1 MPPKLRPWYDS
12 TFAPALASAALL
24 WAALPPLDLWLLG
37 WIAPLGWVLLIR
49 RREISGSRRYRTLW
63 LVGFLFW
70 LAAIHWLRLP
80 HWLTGVGWVALSAY
94 LAFYLPVFIALGRLA
109 VHRLRVPLLLA
120 VPVIFTGLELA
131 RAHVLTGFSMGSL
144 AHTQYRWLTLIQVS
158 DLGGEYV
165 VDFIMMLVVTC
176 LARMVP
182 LKEVGEWGS
191 GGVGETRQ
199 RTTFGASSRLPLSPS
214 PQLFLSAWPL
224 ALAATVVAAALGY
237 GMLRTSGQY
246 TGPGGRIALIQGS
259 IDVDFD
265 LDESK
270 RGNFFSHYCRLTQQA
285 VRDYPRLDAL
295 VWPETMF
302 PYSLISAEPDARPP
316 AYWDCTLEKFQNWL
330 TDQGPYGAQYGRHLL
345 SAMGKA
351 IGVPMIVGLEG
362 QHFTA
367 TKNQGYNTAVL
378 IDRSGAI
385 AARYDKIHPV
395 MFGEYIPLA
404 RYFPWI
410 YRWLPMKAS
419 LESGHGPTA
428 FHVGRLCLSPSICYE
443 TVLPHVIRSQ
453 VAGLT
458 AAGDCPNVLVNL
470 TNDGWFWG
478 SSELDMHLVCGVFR
492 AIECRKPLLIAANTG
507 FSAWIDGDGRI
518 LLQGIRHASDV
529 LLAEVQ
535 VDRRTSPY
543 LRYGDLPA
551 GVCLSF
557 CAVVAIAG
565 LGSRFRRKYR

>member
-1 MPPKLRPWYDS
+1 MPPKLREWYDS
-12 TFAPALASAALL
+12 TFAPALTGAALL
-24 WAALPPLDLWLLG
+24 WAALPPLDLWPLG

-49 RREISGSRRYRTLW
+49 RRDLSGRRPYPTLW

-94 LAFYLPVFIALGRLA
+94 LAFYLPIFIALGRVA
-109 VHRLRVPLLLA
+109 VHRLRVPLLVA

-144 AHTQYRWLTLIQVS
+144 AHTQYRRLALIQVS

-165 VDFIMMLVVTC
+165 VDFIMMLVATC
-176 LARMVP
+176 LARMIP
-182 LKEVGEWGS
+182 LKEDAQTKT
-191 GGVGETRQ
+191 TRDQQ
-199 RTTFGASSRLPLSPS
+199 RPPRNVACGSPS
-214 PQLFLSAWPL
+214 LRLFPFPHLFLSAWPL
-224 ALAATVVAAALGY
+224 ALAAAVVAAALGY
-237 GMLRTSGQY
+237 GMLRTAGQY
-246 TGPGGRIALIQGS
+246 TAPGGRVALIQGS
-259 IDVDFD
+259 IDVDFN
-265 LDESK
+265 LDDAK
-270 RGNFFSHYCRLTQQA
+270 RGSNFRHYYQLSWKA
-285 VRDYPRLDAL
+285 AHDYRHIDKDIDAL
-295 VWPETMF
+295 IWPETMYPF
-302 PYSLISAEPDARPP
+302 SLVSEDSDARPP
-316 AYWDCTLEKFQNWL
+316 ACAACTLEEFQKWPQESCDGL
-330 TDQGPYGAQYGRHLL
+330 STMAQR
-345 SAMGKA
+345 
-351 IGVPMIVGLEG
+351 IGVPMIIGLER
-362 QHFTA
+362 QHYRA
-367 TKNQGYNTAVL
+367 AEALYYNTAVL
-378 IDRSGAI
+378 VEPSGRI

-410 YRWLPMKAS
+410 YRWLPMGAS
-419 LESGHGPTA
+419 LESGKAPAA

-443 TVLPHVIRSQ
+443 TVLPHVIRAQ

-458 AAGDCPNVLVNL
+458 AAGDRPNVLVNL

-478 SSELDMHLVCGVFR
+478 SSELDMHLACGVFR

-518 LLQGIRHASDV
+518 LLQGKRRSPDI

-551 GVCLSF
+551 GVCLAF

-565 LGSRFRRKYR
+565 LGLRFR

>member
-191 GGVGETRQ
+191 GGDTSANDVWRIFPSPPLPFSPAFPVRLAFGTGRDG
-199 RTTFGASSRLPLSPS
+199 RGGGPGLRHVADFGAIYGSGRSHRL
-214 PQLFLSAWPL
+214 
-224 ALAATVVAAALGY
+224 
-237 GMLRTSGQY
+237 
-246 TGPGGRIALIQGS
+246 
-259 IDVDFD
+259 D
-265 LDESK
+265 
-270 RGNFFSHYCRLTQQA
+270 
-285 VRDYPRLDAL
+285 PRLD
-295 VWPETMF
+295 
-302 PYSLISAEPDARPP
+302 R
-316 AYWDCTLEKFQNWL
+316 
-330 TDQGPYGAQYGRHLL
+330 R
-345 SAMGKA
+345 
-351 IGVPMIVGLEG
+351 GL
-362 QHFTA
+362 
-367 TKNQGYNTAVL
+367 
-378 IDRSGAI
+378 RSGRVE
-385 AARYDKIHPV
+385 AR
-395 MFGEYIPLA
+395 
-404 RYFPWI
+404 
-410 YRWLPMKAS
+410 
-419 LESGHGPTA
+419 
-428 FHVGRLCLSPSICYE
+428 
-443 TVLPHVIRSQ
+443 Q
-453 VAGLT
+453 
-458 AAGDCPNVLVNL
+458 
-470 TNDGWFWG
+470 
-478 SSELDMHLVCGVFR
+478 
-492 AIECRKPLLIAANTG
+492 LL
-507 FSAWIDGDGRI
+507 
-518 LLQGIRHASDV
+518 
-529 LLAEVQ
+529 
-535 VDRRTSPY
+535 
-543 LRYGDLPA
+543 
-551 GVCLSF
+551 
-557 CAVVAIAG
+557 
-565 LGSRFRRKYR
+565 